1 MEGYPEDYPGGMM
14 EGYPDSEYFD
24 GWGWEDDVV
33 PVPGFGFFPSV
44 MKEELEEEAEDFLRE
59 VRVSLFKEM
68 STLSRQA
75 YKVSYKDTISVTN
88 LFKMAASMTEILQYW
103 RK

>member
-1 MEGYPEDYPGGMM
+1 MESYPEDYPGGMM

-59 VRVSLFKEM
+59 VRV
-68 STLSRQA
+68 
-75 YKVSYKDTISVTN
+75 N
-88 LFKMAASMTEILQYW
+88 LLKKCQHYQDRLTRFPKKRRYLTPTC
-103 RK
+103 

>member
-1 MEGYPEDYPGGMM
+1 MESYPEDYPGGMM

-24 GWGWEDDVV
+24 GWGWEDNVV

-59 VRVSLFKEM
+59 VRVSLLKKLGPGRPSAGGPRM
-68 STLSRQA
+68 DRRAVTSPGVVKISRQ
-75 YKVSYKDTISVTN
+75 IS
-88 LFKMAASMTEILQYW
+88 S
-103 RK
+103 